1 MSIRVPA
8 PRRRLL
14 RAIAP
19 ALLTAA
25 LTLLSGCGSSKPVSA
40 DGGSTPGVDH
50 SREFD
55 AKLMPT
61 LAQVRAWQ
69 YEIDTFGGGFRPA
82 GSVAEI
88 AYAQH
93 LAGQLRAMGVPDV
106 RLEPY
111 PVNRWIAQKSQL
123 QLLDGDAA
131 EDIPLV
137 SYIPFSGNTGPE
149 GIEGP
154 LVYVP
159 GLAAVDLTDVV
170 VRLLDSGA
178 VVGGLSGV
186 VQGLVDLL
194 GDSGSGL
201 SSILSSIVSAD
212 VRGKI
217 VVYDLPRLT
226 IPMGAL
232 SSIALHVTDK
242 AGTMGFTTPFS
253 RPFLDMVVA
262 QVVTTALKAAGA
274 AGAVGIVDYP
284 KEAAQG
290 SYYPFFARFLPASP
304 TVYLD
309 RDSGAALKQRLL
321 ANPLAAKPARLT
333 LHALEE
339 EVEAYNVVAVL
350 PGASPLEI
358 VLSSHTD
365 GTNSL
370 EDNGPAAIL
379 GIMRY
384 YTRIPQAQRKRSLRV
399 VFSGG
404 HFGGG
409 GLAHYIEENHDELD
423 EKALAAI
430 EIEHVGAREWLEI
443 APGVMGL
450 TGLNEPQVIMTPFGA
465 PFERESILLSE
476 QFDRSIVLP
485 PVLPFGEG
493 QAYRNDGGLPMIQYI
508 TGPVYLLNFGIPR
521 VTSEFTDYP
530 LMHAQVGA
538 FVRMVLNLGNEPST
552 ALRSEIEER

>member
-1 MSIRVPA
+1 MSLSL
-8 PRRRLL
+8 RLA
-14 RAIAP
+14 RGAGIAM
-19 ALLTAA
+19 AVAG
-25 LTLLSGCGSSKPVSA
+25 LSLSAGCGSSQPV
-40 DGGSTPGVDH
+40 DGSTRGTPGVDH

-55 AKLMPT
+55 ARLMPT
-61 LAQVRAWQ
+61 LAQVRGWQ
-69 YEIDTFGGGFRPA
+69 YEIDRFDGGFRPA

-88 AYAQH
+88 AYAQR
-93 LAGQLRAMGVPDV
+93 LASQLRAMGVPDV

-111 PVNRWIAQKSQL
+111 PVDRWIAQKAQL
-123 QLLDGDAA
+123 QLLWGETA
-131 EDIPLV
+131 EDVPLV
-137 SYIPFSGNTGPE
+137 SYIPFSGNTGAQ
-149 GIEGP
+149 GLEGP

-170 VRLLDSGA
+170 VRMLDSGA
-178 VVGGLSGV
+178 LVGGV
-186 VQGLVDLL
+186 TGLAQALVALL
-194 GDSGSGL
+194 GDTASGL
-201 SSILSSIVSAD
+201 SSIAASLAAAD

-226 IPMGAL
+226 IPFGVL
-232 SSIALHVTDK
+232 SSISLHVTDQ
-242 AGTMGFTTPFS
+242 AGTLGFTTPFS

-309 RDSGAALKQRLL
+309 RDTGAALKQRLL
-321 ANPLAAKPARLT
+321 ASPLSPKPARLT

-339 EVEAYNVVAVL
+339 SVEAYNVVAVL
-350 PGASPLEI
+350 PGASELEI

-365 GTNSL
+365 GTNSI

-384 YTRIPQAQRKRSLRV
+384 FTRIPQAQRKRSLRV

-409 GLAHYIEENHDELD
+409 GLPHYIEEHHDELQD
-423 EKALAAI
+423 KALAAI

-443 APGVMGL
+443 APGAMGL
-450 TGLNEPQVIMTPFGA
+450 TGLNEPQVIVTPFGA
-465 PFERESILLSE
+465 PFERESILLSQ

-493 QAYRNDGGLPMIQYI
+493 QAYRNEAGLPMIQYI

-538 FVRMVLNLGNEPST
+538 FVRMILNLGNEP
-552 ALRSEIEER
+552 AGVLRSGVEER

>member
-1 MSIRVPA
+1 MSLSL
-8 PRRRLL
+8 RLA
-14 RAIAP
+14 RGAGIAM
-19 ALLTAA
+19 AVAGLVLAA
-25 LTLLSGCGSSKPVSA
+25 GCGSSRPVE
-40 DGGSTPGVDH
+40 GGNGGTPGIDH

-61 LAQVRAWQ
+61 LAQVRGWQ
-69 YEIDTFGGGFRPA
+69 YEIDRFDNGFRPA

-88 AYAQH
+88 AYAQR
-93 LAGQLRAMGVPDV
+93 LASQLRGMGVPDV

-111 PVNRWIAQKSQL
+111 PVDRWIAQKARL
-123 QLLDGDAA
+123 ELLWGESP
-131 EDIPLV
+131 EDVPLV
-137 SYIPFSGNTGPE
+137 SYIPFSGNTGAE
-149 GIEGP
+149 GLEGP

-170 VRLLDSGA
+170 VRMLDSGA
-178 VVGGLSGV
+178 LAGGVL
-186 VQGLVDLL
+186 GLVQSLVSLL
-194 GDSGSGL
+194 GDTASGL
-201 SSILSSIVSAD
+201 SSIVSLLAAAD

-226 IPMGAL
+226 IPIGVL
-232 SSIALHVTDK
+232 SSIALHVTDD

-262 QVVTTALKAAGA
+262 QVITTALKAAGA

-284 KEAAQG
+284 LEAAQG

-309 RDSGAALKQRLL
+309 RDTGTALKQRLL
-321 ANPLAAKPARLT
+321 ANPLSPKPGRLT
-333 LHALEE
+333 LHAIEE
-339 EVEAYNVVAVL
+339 SVEAYNVVAVL
-350 PGASPLEI
+350 PGASELEI

-365 GTNSL
+365 GTNSI

-384 YTRIPQAQRKRSLRV
+384 FTRIPQAQRKRSLRV

-409 GLAHYIEENHDELD
+409 GLGHYIEEHHDELQ
-423 EKALAAI
+423 EKVLAAI

-450 TGLNEPQVIMTPFGA
+450 TGLNEPQVIVTPFGA
-465 PFERESILLSE
+465 PFERESILLSQ

-493 QAYRNDGGLPMIQYI
+493 QAYRNDAGLPMIQYI

-521 VTSEFTDYP
+521 VTSDFTDYP

-538 FVRMVLNLGNEPST
+538 FVRMILNLGNEP
-552 ALRSEIEER
+552 AGVLRSGLEER

>member
-1 MSIRVPA
+1 MSVSMRLA
-8 PRRRLL
+8 RRAGL
-14 RAIAP
+14 
-19 ALLTAA
+19 ALAVA
-25 LTLLSGCGSSKPVSA
+25 GLTLAAGCGSSRPV
-40 DGGSTPGVDH
+40 DGASGGTPGLDH

-55 AKLMPT
+55 AALMPS
-61 LAQVRAWQ
+61 LAQVRGWQ
-69 YEIDTFGGGFRPA
+69 YEIDSFDSGFRPA

-88 AYAQH
+88 AYAQR
-93 LAGQLRAMGVPDV
+93 LASQLRAMGVPDV

-111 PVNRWIAQKSQL
+111 PVDRWIAQRAQL
-123 QLLDGDAA
+123 QLLAGDSA
-131 EDIPLV
+131 EDIQLV
-137 SYIPFSGNTGPE
+137 SYIPFSGNTGP
-149 GIEGP
+149 GGLEGP

-170 VRLLDSGA
+170 VRMLDSGA
-178 VVGGLSGV
+178 LAGGVL
-186 VQGLVDLL
+186 GLVQSLVGLL
-194 GDSGSGL
+194 GDTASGL
-201 SSILSSIVSAD
+201 SSIVSLLTAAD

-226 IPMGAL
+226 IPIGVL
-232 SSIALHVTDK
+232 SSLALHVTDD

-284 KEAAQG
+284 QEAAQG

-309 RDSGAALKQRLL
+309 RDTGAALKQRLL
-321 ANPLAAKPARLT
+321 ANPLSAKPARLT

-339 EVEAYNVVAVL
+339 SVEAYNVVAVL

-365 GTNSL
+365 GTNSI

-384 YTRIPQAQRKRSLRV
+384 FTRIPQSQRKRSLRV

-409 GLAHYIEENHDELD
+409 GLGHYIEENHDELQ
-423 EKALAAI
+423 EKVLAAI
-430 EIEHVGAREWLEI
+430 EVEHVGAREWLEI

-450 TGLNEPQVIMTPFGA
+450 TGLNEPQVIMTPLGEV
-465 PFERESILLSE
+465 FERESILLSQ
-476 QFDRSIVLP
+476 QFDRSIVMP
-485 PVLPFGEG
+485 PLLPFGEG
-493 QAYRNDGGLPMIQYI
+493 QAYRNEGGLPVIQYI
-508 TGPVYLLNFGIPR
+508 TGPVYLLNFGIPK

-538 FVRMVLNLGNEPST
+538 FVRMILNLGNEPAS
-552 ALRSEIEER
+552 ALRSGIEER